1 VNQQVN
7 GYGIVGEIAICFL
20 VHLAQKAWYLIPN
33 AHKMLR
39 A

>member
-1 VNQQVN
+1 MNQQGNRCAV
-7 GYGIVGEIAICFL
+7 VGEIVIRFL